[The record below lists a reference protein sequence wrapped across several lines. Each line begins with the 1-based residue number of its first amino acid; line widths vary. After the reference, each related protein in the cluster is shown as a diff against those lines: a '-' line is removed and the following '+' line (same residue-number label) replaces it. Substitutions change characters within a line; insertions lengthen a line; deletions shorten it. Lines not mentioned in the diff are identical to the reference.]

1 MDDLH
6 NENFENNFECQ
17 IKKIETLINNK
28 NYIDALKD
36 CLNLEKEYPFSAELF
51 FMIAKVYKNLS
62 QFDSAETYYNKV
74 LSVNPD
80 HPDTLNNLGNI
91 LNAKG
96 RAKEAINLF
105 QKVIL
110 LVPTAPQPYSNIAQS
125 YLILGDYKKGIKFSQ
140 KAIELSPNFTDAYLN
155 LAKSQIKGS
164 FYRNALDTVSKGLDF
179 DHKNQELL
187 KIFTD
192 ILIYNP
198 ISEYDFALDKKIELL
213 FDNDKFGKIFP
224 ILLLRIEIHP
234 EISALLTKIDN
245 IVHTEDIIKV
255 VEKVAKIPFFV
266 HILSSGLNSSIKIEK
281 LLTVLRKGILYN
293 KDNLS
298 NNKSVIMFQKCLTI
312 QCFNNEF
319 AFAQTYKENKIIQKL
334 EKDLKTKADK
344 NQAIPSL
351 DLLCLS
357 SYKKI
362 SDFDWIRSIL
372 YDEEIEEVFKLI
384 VSEPMLERS
393 IKPLL
398 SSISTIEDETSK
410 LVEAQYSNSPYP
422 RWKYIPNNSEVT
434 LDFFIKTQNL
444 KLAKSIENL
453 QNPPEILIAGCGT
466 GVQSIS
472 VAQQFPRSNVL
483 ALDLSKSSLA
493 FALRKTKELGIS
505 NINYVH
511 GDILDLHKI
520 DKKFD
525 MIHCSGVLHH
535 MKSPTKGLEC
545 VIETLKE
552 DGLIKLGLYSSIA
565 RTEINKVR
573 NSIKKD
579 KIPFTNKSIHSFRQ
593 KMINDNHNLI
603 NEFNTSIDFFSLS
616 GFRDLYF
623 NIQETQ
629 YTIPEIKKMI
639 CDYNLNFCGF
649 EFQHNLHNV
658 AFKEM
663 FPDTDSEQVLENWDI
678 YEKQNNNTFFNMYQ
692 FWIQK

>member
-1 MDDLH
+1 M
-6 NENFENNFECQ
+6 
-17 IKKIETLINNK
+17 
-28 NYIDALKD
+28 
-36 CLNLEKEYPFSAELF
+36 
-51 FMIAKVYKNLS
+51 
-62 QFDSAETYYNKV
+62 
-74 LSVNPD
+74 
-80 HPDTLNNLGNI
+80 
-91 LNAKG
+91 
-96 RAKEAINLF
+96 
-105 QKVIL
+105 
-110 LVPTAPQPYSNIAQS
+110 
-125 YLILGDYKKGIKFSQ
+125 
-140 KAIELSPNFTDAYLN
+140 
-155 LAKSQIKGS
+155 AKSQIKGN
-164 FYRNALDTVSKGLDF
+164 FYKNALNTVSKCLDF

-187 KIFTD
+187 KLFTD
-192 ILIYNP
+192 ILLYNP

-213 FDNDKFGKIFP
+213 FDNNEFGQIFP

-234 EISALLTKIDN
+234 DMSALLSQIDDIN
-245 IVHTEDIIKV
+245 STEDILKAIEKV
-255 VEKVAKIPFFV
+255 VKIPFFIE
-266 HILSSGLNSSIKIEK
+266 ILSSGLNSSIKIEK

-293 KDNLS
+293 KDNLC
-298 NNKSVIMFQKCLTI
+298 NNKNVIKFLKCLSM

-319 AFAQTYKENKIIQKL
+319 VFAQTDEENKIIQKL
-334 EKDLKTKADK
+334 EKNLKSKADT
-344 NQAIPSL
+344 NQTIPSL

-357 SYKKI
+357 SYKQI
-362 SDFDWIRSIL
+362 SNFDWIRSVL
-372 YDEEIEEVFKLI
+372 YDEEIEQVFKLI

-398 SSISTIEDETSK
+398 NSISTIEDETSK

-422 RWKYIPNNSEVT
+422 KWRYIPNNSEVT
-434 LDFFIKTQNL
+434 LDFFYKTQNL

-472 VAQQFPRSNVL
+472 VAKQFPRSNVV

-511 GDILDLHKI
+511 GDILDLHKF

-535 MKSPTKGLEC
+535 MRSPTQGLEC
-545 VIETLKE
+545 LIETLRE
-552 DGLIKLGLYSSIA
+552 DGLMKLGFYSSIA

-573 NSIKKD
+573 NLIKKD
-579 KIPFTNKSIHSFRQ
+579 KIPFTNNSIHSFRQ
-593 KMINDNHNLI
+593 KMINDDHNLI

-629 YTIPEIKKMI
+629 YTIPDIKKI
-639 CDYNLNFCGF
+639 INDYNLNFCGF
-649 EFQHNLHNV
+649 EFQHSLHDV

-663 FPDTDSEQVLENWDI
+663 FPDTNSEQILENWDI
-678 YEKQNNNTFFNMYQ
+678 FEKHNKSTFFNMYQ

>member
-6 NENFENNFECQ
+6 NENFENNFESQ

-51 FMIAKVYKNLS
+51 FMIARVYKNLS

-74 LSVNPD
+74 ISINPD

-91 LNAKG
+91 FNAKG

-125 YLILGDYKKGIKFSQ
+125 YLLLGDYEKAIKFSQ
-140 KAIELSPNFTDAYLN
+140 KAIELSPNFIDAYLT
-155 LAKSQIKGS
+155 LAKSQIRGN
-164 FYRNALDTVSKGLDF
+164 FYKNALNTVSKCLDF
-179 DHKNQELL
+179 EHKNKELL
-187 KIFTD
+187 KLFTN
-192 ILIYNP
+192 ILLYNP
-198 ISEYDFALDKKIELL
+198 ISEYDFALDKKIELI
-213 FDNDKFGKIFP
+213 FDNNDFGKIFP

-234 EISALLTKIDN
+234 DMSALLSQIDN
-245 IVHTEDIIKV
+245 INSREDVIIA
-255 VEKVAKIPFFV
+255 VEKVVKIPFLME
-266 HILSSGLNSSIKIEK
+266 ILGSGLNSNIKIEK
-281 LLTVLRKGILYN
+281 LLTKLRKIILYN
-293 KDNLS
+293 RDSLI
-298 NNKSVIMFQKCLTI
+298 NNKNIIKFQKCLTL

-319 AFAQTYKENKIIQKL
+319 VFAQTDEENKIIQKL

-344 NQAIPSL
+344 NQTIPSL

-357 SYKKI
+357 SYKQI

-372 YDEEIEEVFKLI
+372 YDEEIEQVFKLV

-398 SSISTIEDETSK
+398 NSISTIEDETSK
-410 LVEAQYSNSPYP
+410 MVEAQYSDSPYP
-422 RWKYIPNNSEVT
+422 RWSYIPKNDELT
-434 LDFFIKTQNL
+434 LDFFIKTKNL
-444 KLAKSIENL
+444 KLAKTIENL
-453 QNPPEILIAGCGT
+453 QNPPDILIAGCGT

-493 FALRKTKELGIS
+493 YALRKTKELGIS

-525 MIHCSGVLHH
+525 VIHCTGVLHH
-535 MKSPTKGLEC
+535 MRSPSQGLEC
-545 VIETLKE
+545 LIETLKE
-552 DGLIKLGLYSSIA
+552 DGLMKLGLYSNIA
-565 RTEINKVR
+565 RTEINKIR
-573 NSIKKD
+573 NLIKKN
-579 KIPFTNKSIHSFRQ
+579 KIPFTNNSIHSFRQ
-593 KMINDNHNLI
+593 NMINDDHILI

-629 YTIPEIKKMI
+629 YNIPEIKKI
-639 CDYNLNFCGF
+639 INNYNLHFCGF
-649 EFQHNLHNV
+649 EFQHNLYDV

-663 FPDTDSEQVLENWDI
+663 FPDTNSEQILENWDAF
-678 YEKQNNNTFFNMYQ
+678 EKHNKNTFFNMYQ

>member
-6 NENFENNFECQ
+6 NENFENNFESQ

-28 NYIDALKD
+28 NYVDALKD
-36 CLNLEKEYPFSAELF
+36 CLNLEKKYPFSAELF
-51 FMIAKVYKNLS
+51 FMIARVYKNLS

-74 LSVNPD
+74 ISINPD

-91 LNAKG
+91 FNAKG

-125 YLILGDYKKGIKFSQ
+125 YLLLGDYEKGIKFSQ
-140 KAIELSPNFTDAYLN
+140 KAIELSPNFIDAYLT
-155 LAKSQIKGS
+155 LAKSQIRGN
-164 FYRNALDTVSKGLDF
+164 FYKDALNTVSKCLDF

-187 KIFTD
+187 QLFTN
-192 ILIYNP
+192 ILLYNP

-213 FDNDKFGKIFP
+213 SDNNDFEKIFP
-224 ILLLRIEIHP
+224 ILLLRMEIHP
-234 EISALLTKIDN
+234 DMSALLSQIDN
-245 IVHTEDIIKV
+245 INSREDVIKA
-255 VEKVAKIPFFV
+255 VEKVVKIPFLME
-266 HILSSGLNSSIKIEK
+266 ILESGLNSNIKIEK
-281 LLTVLRKGILYN
+281 LLTELRKVILYN
-293 KDNLS
+293 RDSLI
-298 NNKSVIMFQKCLTI
+298 NNKNIIKFQKCLTL

-319 AFAQTYKENKIIQKL
+319 AFAQTDEENKIIQKL

-344 NQAIPSL
+344 NQVIPSL

-357 SYKKI
+357 SYKQI

-372 YDEEIEEVFKLI
+372 YDEEIEQVFKLV

-398 SSISTIEDETSK
+398 NSISTIEDETSK
-410 LVEAQYSNSPYP
+410 LVEAQYSDSPYP
-422 RWKYIPNNSEVT
+422 RWSYIPKNDELT
-434 LDFFIKTQNL
+434 LDFFIKTKNL
-444 KLAKSIENL
+444 KLAKTIENL

-493 FALRKTKELGIS
+493 YALRKTKELGIS

-520 DKKFD
+520 NKKFD
-525 MIHCSGVLHH
+525 VIHCTGVLHH
-535 MKSPTKGLEC
+535 MRSPSQGLEC
-545 VIETLKE
+545 LIETLKE
-552 DGLIKLGLYSSIA
+552 DGLMKLGLYSNIA
-565 RTEINKVR
+565 RTEINKVQ
-573 NSIKKD
+573 NLIKKN
-579 KIPFTNKSIHSFRQ
+579 KIPFTNNSIHSFRQ
-593 KMINDNHNLI
+593 NMINDNHILI

-629 YTIPEIKKMI
+629 YNIPEIKKI
-639 CDYNLNFCGF
+639 INNYNLNFCGF
-649 EFQHNLHNV
+649 EFQHNLHDV

-663 FPDTDSEQVLENWDI
+663 FPDTNSEQILENWDV
-678 YEKQNNNTFFNMYQ
+678 YEKHNKNTFFNMYQ

>member
-1 MDDLH
+1 MDDL
-6 NENFENNFECQ
+6 NNDNFEDNFESE
-17 IKKIETLINNK
+17 IKKIEIFINSK
-28 NYIDALKD
+28 NYKDALKN
-36 CLNLEKEYPFSAELF
+36 CLNLEKKYPFSAELF
-51 FMIAKVYKNLS
+51 FMIARVYKDLS
-62 QFDSAETYYNKV
+62 QFDLAETYYNKV

-96 RAKEAINLF
+96 RAEEAINLF

-110 LVPTAPQPYSNIAQS
+110 LVPTAPQPYSNISQS

-155 LAKSQIKGS
+155 LAKSQIKGNL
-164 FYRNALDTVSKGLDF
+164 YKNALDTVSKGLDF

-187 KIFTD
+187 KLFTD
-192 ILIYNP
+192 VLISSP

-213 FDNDKFGKIFP
+213 FDNNKFGQIFP
-224 ILLLRIEIHP
+224 ILLLRIENHP
-234 EISALLTKIDN
+234 DISALLSKIDN
-245 IVHTEDIIKV
+245 IIHTEDIIRV
-255 VEKVAKIPFFV
+255 VEKVVKIPFFV
-266 HILSSGLNSSIKIEK
+266 EILSSGLNSSIKIEK

-293 KDNLS
+293 KNNLS
-298 NNKSVIMFQKCLTI
+298 SNKSVIMFQKSLTI

-319 AFAQTYKENKIIQKL
+319 AFPQTDEENKIIQKL
-334 EKDLKTKADK
+334 EKDLKTKADE
-344 NQAIPSL
+344 NQVIQSL

-357 SYKKI
+357 SYKQI
-362 SDFDWIRSIL
+362 SDFHWIRSIL
-372 YDEEIEEVFKLI
+372 YEEEIEEVFKLV

-393 IKPLL
+393 ITPLL
-398 SSISTIEDETSK
+398 NSISNIEDETSK

-422 RWKYIPNNSEVT
+422 RWSYIPKNGEVT
-434 LDFFIKTQNL
+434 LDFFVKTKNL

-520 DKKFD
+520 NKKFD
-525 MIHCSGVLHH
+525 VIHCTGVLHH
-535 MKSPTKGLEC
+535 MRSPTQGLEC
-545 VIETLKE
+545 LIETLKE
-552 DGLIKLGLYSSIA
+552 DGLMKLGLYSSIA

-573 NSIKKD
+573 NLIKKD
-579 KIPFTNKSIHSFRQ
+579 KIPYTNNSIHSFRQ
-593 KMINDNHNLI
+593 KMINDDHNLI

-629 YTIPEIKKMI
+629 YTIPDIKKI
-639 CDYNLNFCGF
+639 INDYNLNFCGF
-649 EFQHNLHNV
+649 EFQHNLHDIP
-658 AFKEM
+658 FKEM
-663 FPDTDSEQVLENWDI
+663 FPDTNSEQILENWDVF
-678 YEKQNNNTFFNMYQ
+678 EKHNKNTFFNMYQ